1 MNKMIESSNNKVNR
15 DLTVKIVTNKINR
28 MNMNLINN

>member
-1 MNKMIESSNNKVNR
+1 MIESSNNKVNR
-15 DLTVKIVTNKINR
+15 DLTAKIVTNKINR